1 MNRVR
6 QAVLIA
12 AAAMALSPCA
22 SSGGMAMAPAPAD
35 DRVQGERI
43 LTDAEYVANVE
54 RVARDRG
61 VVVQWVNP
69 PQKRLAP
76 ALASR

>member
-1 MNRVR
+1 
-6 QAVLIA
+6 
-12 AAAMALSPCA
+12 
-22 SSGGMAMAPAPAD
+22 MAMAPAPAD